1 MDFST
6 IQLEDLLARVM
17 TLITDWGLKVIGAI
31 IVFIIGRMIA
41 KAVRRGVKKA
51 LERGKMDPT
60 LVPFVSALSYYLVM
74 AFVLIAVLGMVG
86 IQTASMIAV
95 LGAAGLA
102 VGLALQGTL
111 ANFAS
116 GVMLLVFR
124 PFHKGDFIEAA
135 GVAGSVD
142 TVGIFTTTLNTPDNV
157 RIVLPNGTVW
167 GQTIKNYAT
176 NATRRVDMVMGI
188 SYDDDIGTAIETIK
202 RVLDSESRVLKDPAP
217 TVAVSELADSSVN
230 IVVRPWCAKEDYWGV
245 YFDLTRA
252 LKEELEK
259 SGCSIPYPQTDV
271 HLHQVAGSA
280 A

>member
-1 MDFST
+1 MDFSS
-6 IQLEDLLARVM
+6 IDLAEILSRIT
-17 TLITDWGLKVIGAI
+17 TLITDWGLKVLGALVVL
-31 IVFIIGRMIA
+31 IVGRMIA
-41 KAVRRGVKKA
+41 KSIRKGVTKA

-60 LVPFVSALSYYLVM
+60 LIPFMSSLTYYMVM

-86 IQTASMIAV
+86 IQTASMIAL

-102 VGLALQGTL
+102 VGLALQGTM

-116 GVMLLVFR
+116 GVMLLIFR
-124 PFHKGDFIEAA
+124 PFQKGDFIEAA

-188 SYDDDIGTAIETIK
+188 SYDDDIGAAIDTINK
-202 RVLDSESRVLKDPAP
+202 VLGNEPRLLQDPAP
-217 TVAVSELADSSVN
+217 TVAVAELADSSVN
-230 IVVRPWCAKEDYWGV
+230 IVVRPWCKKEDYWGV
-245 YFDLTRA
+245 KFDLTRA
-252 LKEELEK
+252 FKEQLEAG
-259 SGCSIPYPQTDV
+259 GCSIPYPQTDV
-271 HLHQVAGSA
+271 HLHKVPENA